1 MSDYPLVTLI
11 TVCLNSEKTIEET
24 ILSIR
29 NQTYKNIE
37 YIIIDGH
44 STDKTRSI
52 INKYKKNI
60 DIYISEKDAGLY
72 YAFNKGIKL
81 VNGKI
86 FGFVNSDDILLPN
99 AIETLVKYYNKYPKI
114 DFIFGSVKK
123 HWGIL
128 HGYRPWRIKWSW
140 YFYSSHSTGFYIK
153 TKAAKKI
160 GPYNTKYKYCA
171 DLDYFYKAI
180 VKYKLKGMGTKRSEI
195 FGVFRRGGLSSR
207 VSILSLISEKAKI
220 RIDNQQN
227 KILVLIIFI
236 FDFLININKIIK
248 QFIS

>member
-1 MSDYPLVTLI
+1 MPNHPLITLI

-24 ILSIR
+24 ILSII

-37 YIIIDGH
+37 YIIIDGG
-44 STDKTRSI
+44 SKDGTKSI

-60 DIYISEKDAGLY
+60 NKYISEKDDGLY

-81 VNGKI
+81 VNGEI

-153 TKAAKKI
+153 TESAKKI

-180 VKYKLKGMGTKRSEI
+180 VKYKLKGIGTKRSEI

-207 VSILSLISEKAKI
+207 VNILSLISEKAKI

-227 KILVLIIFI
+227 KILVSIIFV
-236 FDFLININKIIK
+236 FDFLINIKKIIK
-248 QFIS
+248 EFIC

>member
-1 MSDYPLVTLI
+1 MSNHPLITLI

-24 ILSIR
+24 ILSIK

-37 YIIIDGH
+37 YIIIDGG
-44 STDKTRSI
+44 SKDGTKSI

-60 DIYISEKDAGLY
+60 NKYISEKDDGLY

-81 VNGKI
+81 VSGEI

-153 TKAAKKI
+153 TESAKKI

-180 VKYKLKGMGTKRSEI
+180 VKYKLKGIGTKRSEI

-207 VSILSLISEKAKI
+207 VNILSLISEKAKI

-227 KILVLIIFI
+227 KILVSIIFV
-236 FDFLININKIIK
+236 FDFLINIKKIIK
-248 QFIS
+248 EFIC

>member
-37 YIIIDGH
+37 YVIIDGN

-86 FGFVNSDDILLPN
+86 FGFINSDDILLPN

-140 YFYSSHSTGFYIK
+140 YFYSSHSTGFYIR
-153 TKAAKKI
+153 T
-160 GPYNTKYKYCA
+160 
-171 DLDYFYKAI
+171 
-180 VKYKLKGMGTKRSEI
+180 
-195 FGVFRRGGLSSR
+195 
-207 VSILSLISEKAKI
+207 
-220 RIDNQQN
+220 
-227 KILVLIIFI
+227 
-236 FDFLININKIIK
+236 
-248 QFIS
+248 